1 MFDDA
6 NNEAEITMKFVGE
19 ITSCVKNAAGD
30 VIEGDPAVIKR
41 QKDIWTFARIMGSD
55 NPNWELVATGD

>member
-1 MFDDA
+1 
-6 NNEAEITMKFVGE
+6 
-19 ITSCVKNAAGD
+19 
-30 VIEGDPAVIKR
+30 VIKR